1 MSQEPMIL
9 NVWLPECSHPF
20 QCADGQGDGG
30 EAHDDGGGEGEREK
44 EKMEETMAVRMERL
58 P

>member
-1 MSQEPMIL
+1 MIS

-20 QCADGQGDGG
+20 QHADGQGGGG
-30 EAHDDGGGEGEREK
+30 EAHDDGGGGGEREK